1 MTALKSIGCIL
12 LLCLLLSLLRVGV
25 VADIGGALRV
35 RLCIGP
41 VRRTV
46 LPKRKKPPKSEKKTA
61 AEKKPA
67 MAKKHRLPKPTHSEL
82 RALVE
87 TALGA
92 LGRTLRRT
100 CKRTRIDPLELC
112 VRFAGSDPADVAQTY
127 GYACAALWTFM
138 PRLEELFYI
147 PRPSILL
154 DMDFQAEK
162 TTVEGTVGVTLR
174 VCDLFAILFTIAPP
188 LAKWFLRYRRAHR
201 NDTAP
206 PVQGENGAA
215 EVVEKSEKLTA

>member
-1 MTALKSIGCIL
+1 MTALKIIGCIL

-35 RLCIGP
+35 RLCVGP
-41 VRRTV
+41 VRRTI
-46 LPKRKKPPKSEKKTA
+46 LPKKKKPAKIERKAA
-61 AEKKPA
+61 AEKKPD
-67 MAKKHRLPKPTHSEL
+67 MARKHRLPKPTPSEL
-82 RALVE
+82 RALVG

-92 LGRTLRRT
+92 LGRTMRRT
-100 CKRTRIDPLELC
+100 CRRTRIDPLELC

-127 GYACAALWTFM
+127 GYACAVLWSFM

-147 PRPSILL
+147 PRPSITP

-174 VCDLFAILFTIAPP
+174 VCDLFAILLTIAPP
-188 LAKWFLRYRRAHR
+188 LGKWFLRYRRAHR
-201 NDTAP
+201 NDPAP
-206 PVQGENGAA
+206 PAQEKDGAT
-215 EVVEKSEKLTA
+215 ESMEKTEKLTA